1 MPLIFLLFSVLLGFR
16 EGGREG
22 GREGEEKQ
30 DRSAMNERKFYVF
43 LSESSAFPHINTN
56 YLTRV
61 V

>member
-22 GREGEEKQ
+22 GRE
-30 DRSAMNERKFYVF
+30 AMKGRKFYVF